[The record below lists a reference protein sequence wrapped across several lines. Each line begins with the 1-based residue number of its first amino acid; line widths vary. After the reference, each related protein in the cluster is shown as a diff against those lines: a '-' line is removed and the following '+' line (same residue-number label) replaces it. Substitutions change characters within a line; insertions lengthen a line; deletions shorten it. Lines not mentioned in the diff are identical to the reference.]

1 MFNLKNIKNR
11 LKTKRGLDV
20 KSETLYS
27 YLVLDA
33 KKYRLAFSIYLITA
47 EQNSYGINPLFLIS
61 YKNRIVAIPIIS
73 NYYDLINDI
82 GNRENLP
89 TLMLVQLNNIL
100 FDNREL
106 FYQYYNRTISRSKV
120 IDNFKF

>member
-1 MFNLKNIKNR
+1 MFKLKNIKNR

-20 KSETLYS
+20 KDETLYS

>member
-1 MFNLKNIKNR
+1 MFNLKNIKNK
-11 LKTKRGLDV
+11 LKTKRGLDI

-120 IDNFKF
+120 INNFKF

>member
-1 MFNLKNIKNR
+1 MFNLKNIKNK

-33 KKYRLAFSIYLITA
+33 KKYRLTFSIYLITA

-61 YKNRIVAIPIIS
+61 
-73 NYYDLINDI
+73 
-82 GNRENLP
+82 G
-89 TLMLVQLNNIL
+89 
-100 FDNREL
+100 
-106 FYQYYNRTISRSKV
+106 ISRV
-120 IDNFKF
+120 TG

>member
-1 MFNLKNIKNR
+1 MFNLKNIKNK

-20 KSETLYS
+20 KDETLYS

-89 TLMLVQLNNIL
+89 TLMLVQLNNVL